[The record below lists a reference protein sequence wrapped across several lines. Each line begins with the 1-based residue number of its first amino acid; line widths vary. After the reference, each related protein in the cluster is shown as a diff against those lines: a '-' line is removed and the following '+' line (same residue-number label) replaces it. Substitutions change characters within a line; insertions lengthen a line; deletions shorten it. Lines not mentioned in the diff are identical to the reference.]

1 MTAIPKIG
9 SVTPVAQVTAE
20 EDLSRTADMHRRF
33 IVTYE
38 QRSVDARRAGK
49 RRLADLAAER
59 KAEKERHAA
68 EIARLD
74 ELVADAKQEAEVA
87 ADVNRRL
94 AAASRAAVEQLVE

>member
-1 MTAIPKIG
+1 MNAMPKNDNVTMLSAIPPD
-9 SVTPVAQVTAE
+9 VE
-20 EDLSRTADMHRRF
+20 LSKAADIHRGCASA
-33 IVTYE
+33 YE
-38 QRSVDARRAGK
+38 QRVVDAKRAGK